1 MRKVCSYLLG
11 LCAAML
17 LFFAA
22 SAETLAYDGYQTPI
36 RVHVGTLS
44 ESTRATVTF
53 GSYQASDGSLLSAGA
68 TVTLTEGKS
77 LSSVGGNGRIRWN
90 GTEYRGD
97 LSCING
103 NIVNK
108 LAMEDYLYG
117 AVMKELGG
125 YAPSVE
131 ALKAQA
137 VACRN
142 FACRRLENPR
152 SADYDILS
160 TTSDQAY
167 GGYSGENCDT
177 AVGQRVHEAVD
188 ATAGQVMYYDGV
200 LVEAYY
206 CANAG
211 GATESAANV
220 WGSDRAYLRGVD
232 SPWDA
237 YPFKG
242 DAGTYTSLKFPT
254 SYEWTYTISFG
265 DLAKKIT
272 GIGAITDVTVSHE
285 GCSSG
290 YAKEVVV
297 TGTDGTKSY
306 TGSQFRSLL
315 GLRSGNFD
323 VVIGRSIAANHAF
336 SSSYIG
342 AVDFDKALRMTGKML
357 TVNGRGYGHGVGMSQ
372 WSACVMAERGYDYL
386 SILNCFYGQNDGK
399 LSVAAYR

>member
-1 MRKVCSYLLG
+1 MRKVCSSFLG
-11 LCAAML
+11 FCAALLL
-17 LFFAA
+17 LFAI
-22 SAETLAYDGYQTPI
+22 SAQTFAYDGYKMPI
-36 RVHVGTLS
+36 RVHIGTLS
-44 ESTRATVTF
+44 AGAQVTVTS
-53 GSYQASDGSLLSAGA
+53 GRYQASDGSFLSTGA
-68 TVTLTEGKS
+68 TTTLTEGKS
-77 LSSVGGNGRIRWN
+77 LSATEGNGRIRWN

-103 NIVNK
+103 NIINK

-117 AVMKELGG
+117 VVMKELGG
-125 YAPSVE
+125 YAPGLE

-167 GGYSGENCDT
+167 GGYSGESSDS

-220 WGSDRAYLRGVD
+220 WGSDRPYLQSVE
-232 SPWDA
+232 SLWDA
-237 YPFKG
+237 YPFRG

-254 SYEWTYTISFG
+254 SYEWTYTVSFG

-290 YAKEVVV
+290 YAKKVVV
-297 TGTDGTKSY
+297 TGTGGTKSY

-315 GLRSGNFD
+315 GLRSANFD
-323 VVIGRSIAANHAF
+323 VVIGRSIAANRTF
-336 SSSYIG
+336 SDCYINT
-342 AVDFDKALRMTGKML
+342 ADFDNALRMTGKML
-357 TVNGRGYGHGVGMSQ
+357 TVNGRGYGHSVGMSQ

-386 SILNCFYGQNDGK
+386 SILNRFYGNSAGQ
-399 LSVAAYR
+399 LTVEAYQ